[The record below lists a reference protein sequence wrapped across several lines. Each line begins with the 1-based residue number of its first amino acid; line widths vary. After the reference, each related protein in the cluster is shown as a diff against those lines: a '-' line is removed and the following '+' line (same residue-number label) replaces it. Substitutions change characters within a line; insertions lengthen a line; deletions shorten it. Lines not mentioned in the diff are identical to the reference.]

1 MRIIDNKKIDITD
14 REYDEYIKICRSYDR
29 PNFKGEEL
37 FRGLIQTDNN
47 GQIVYIKPPS
57 DRYTSFEA
65 ISFAFYLLNTQGL
78 RAMQKQVDAMLKDAK
93 EKVAT
98 VIAEAKA
105 ANLK

>member
-1 MRIIDNKKIDITD
+1 LRIIDNQKFDITD

-29 PNFKGEEL
+29 PSFRGEEL

-47 GQIVYIKPPS
+47 GQIIYIKPPS

-78 RAMQKQVDAMLKDAK
+78 RAMQKQVDTMLKEVREQVKAIL
-93 EKVAT
+93 EKPST
-98 VIAEAKA
+98 
-105 ANLK
+105 